1 VPYKGPI
8 PQLPAPSDR
17 PRRIAGA
24 AEIQAILTPR
34 ERAQQPLVE
43 AGDRIRLL
51 AEERRCGGLAS
62 IALEDDPP
70 SVAVSWTGS
79 LPQPV
84 RYLVDELRRTVRV
97 VVRAA
102 PQSLDELLAEAQRII
117 AVG

>member
-1 VPYKGPI
+1 
-8 PQLPAPSDR
+8 
-17 PRRIAGA
+17 
-24 AEIQAILTPR
+24 
-34 ERAQQPLVE
+34 
-43 AGDRIRLL
+43 
-51 AEERRCGGLAS
+51 
-62 IALEDDPP
+62 LEDDPP
-70 SVAVSWTGS
+70 SLAVSWKGS